1 LSEVARDAKQ
11 KVLVEVARDAK
22 QKVLSEAARDAEKDT
37 AKSHSL
43 KKVA

>member
-1 LSEVARDAKQ
+1 
-11 KVLVEVARDAK
+11 VARDAK

>member
-11 KVLVEVARDAK
+11 KVLSEVVRDAK
-22 QKVLSEAARDAEKDT
+22 QKVLSEAARDAEKDSVT
-37 AKSHSL
+37 SHSL